1 MHYMFQK
8 VLHFRPLV
16 EYLLYKKAWQ
26 NAFGSLGL
34 KRTCL
39 EKKNRESLTT
49 RSIKRKKTINSI
61 KNIL

>member
-8 VLHFRPLV
+8 VLNFRLLV

-26 NAFGSLGL
+26 NVFGSLGL

-39 EKKNRESLTT
+39 EKTNRESLTT
-49 RSIKRKKTINSI
+49 TSIKKKSQ
-61 KNIL
+61 